1 MDNKYINNY
10 IEEETKKLDLD
21 QLEDLA
27 GGASNEVKCPICKKY
42 IPIHAMK
49 IHLRKVHGK

>member
-27 GGASNEVKCPICKKY
+27 GGSSNEVKCPIWKKY

-49 IHLRKVHGK
+49 IHLRDVHGK